1 MIIQG
6 LGDNLIYLCQYRQ
19 GSAFVVDPGTM
30 WQLLQKLTA
39 LPDDTLIY
47 AGHDYTVEN
56 YEFALQFEPE
66 LRAALK
72 MLDAEAVQVFA
83 ELRRRKDVF

>member
-1 MIIQG
+1 
-6 LGDNLIYLCQYRQ
+6 
-19 GSAFVVDPGTM
+19 VVDPGTM
-30 WQLLQKLTA
+30 WQSFQKLAA
-39 LPDDTLIY
+39 LPDNTLVY
-47 AGHDYTVEN
+47 PGHDYTVEN